1 MCKYFFTTGYFF
13 LLYLS
18 LLVSATASESIV
30 SAEQVTGQ
38 PVMPEPLTLEY
49 ALSQAS
55 RTTSAEI
62 MNYSAQRQMA
72 LADQDLVTSEQG
84 IYAHINGRLR
94 YVEPSSIL
102 PDDAT
107 NDNKISLDISKR
119 LYDFGQT
126 SSRIEAS
133 VEKLASVEALYTDFI
148 SKRTIDILQAYF
160 NVLLADIVY
169 NHANETMAVY
179 YVRMDKFR
187 SRAELGQISDI
198 DLLKVENDYRK
209 TFRER
214 NQASSDQRTT
224 RFQLARLI
232 NPGQLSAELDK
243 PDMEQLQQLSVK
255 RKLDDVEKLYQLAY
269 KHNPRIISLDH
280 QLKSAHLNR
289 QAFQSEKYPIISAH
303 IQAAEYEREFGSS
316 DKFRAGIEIT
326 VPLYQAGQEN
336 AKIKRASAQVMEI
349 QSKKLQITQ
358 DLEQK
363 ILELW
368 LKITN
373 LKQQFSDP
381 DFTLEYRDLYL
392 DRSRA
397 LYELEVTSDLGD
409 AMVELTQAQLFKA
422 QVLFEL
428 AISWAK
434 LDSLI
439 GNSMNYYE

>member
-1 MCKYFFTTGYFF
+1 MPLCKISIAAYF
-13 LLYLS
+13 LM
-18 LLVSATASESIV
+18 LVPLCLVKPVLAAQQLPIED
-30 SAEQVTGQ
+30 A
-38 PVMPEPLTLEY
+38 VMPEPLTLKY

-55 RTTSAEI
+55 RTNSTEI
-62 MNYSAQRQMA
+62 MNYSAQRQRA
-72 LADQDLVTSEQG
+72 LADQDFATSKQG
-84 IYAHINGRLR
+84 IFAYINGRLR
-94 YVEPSSIL
+94 YVKPSSNV
-102 PDDAT
+102 PQDAT

-133 VEKLASVEALYTDFI
+133 VEKLASVEALYGDYI

-160 NVLLADIVY
+160 NVLLADIIY
-169 NHANETMAVY
+169 NHSNELMAVH
-179 YVRMDKFR
+179 YVRLDKIR

-198 DLLKVENDYRK
+198 ELLKVENDYRK
-209 TFRER
+209 VLRDR

-224 RFQLARLI
+224 RFRLAQLI
-232 NPGQLSAELDK
+232 NPGNLSSELNM
-243 PDMEQLQQLSVK
+243 PDMQKLKQLSVK
-255 RKLDDVEKLYQLAY
+255 RKLGEIEEIYQLAY
-269 KHNPRIISLDH
+269 QKNPRILSLNH
-280 QLKSAHLNR
+280 QLKSAQLNR
-289 QAFQSEKYPIISAH
+289 QAFQSEKYPVISAH
-303 IQAAEYEREFGSS
+303 LQAADYKREFGTS
-316 DKFRAGIEIT
+316 DKYRAGIEISI
-326 VPLYQAGQEN
+326 PLYQAGQEN
-336 AKIKRASAQVMEI
+336 ANIRRATALVMEMEAE
-349 QSKKLQITQ
+349 KLQITQ
-358 DLEQK
+358 ELEQH

-368 LKITN
+368 LKITD

-422 QVLFEL
+422 QVFFEL

-434 LDSLI
+434 LDSLT

>member
-1 MCKYFFTTGYFF
+1 
-13 LLYLS
+13 
-18 LLVSATASESIV
+18 
-30 SAEQVTGQ
+30 
-38 PVMPEPLTLEY
+38 
-49 ALSQAS
+49 
-55 RTTSAEI
+55 
-62 MNYSAQRQMA
+62 
-72 LADQDLVTSEQG
+72 
-84 IYAHINGRLR
+84 
-94 YVEPSSIL
+94 
-102 PDDAT
+102 
-107 NDNKISLDISKR
+107 
-119 LYDFGQT
+119 
-126 SSRIEAS
+126 
-133 VEKLASVEALYTDFI
+133 
-148 SKRTIDILQAYF
+148 
-160 NVLLADIVY
+160 LLADIVY